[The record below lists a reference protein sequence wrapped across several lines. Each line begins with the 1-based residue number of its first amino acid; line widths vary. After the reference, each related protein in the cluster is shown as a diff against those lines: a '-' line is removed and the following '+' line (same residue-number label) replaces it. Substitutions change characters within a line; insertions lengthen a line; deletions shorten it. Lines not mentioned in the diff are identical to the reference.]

1 MDIDDQF
8 AKLPSNLVLDEH
20 SVDDIISKMKDLIL
34 SSESMKELKYISND
48 LYMAFKES
56 KTLLQST
63 DSYGEIS
70 ADIDSALYTEPQY
83 TPVLKLWADFPDTLI
98 RTTSKKMYEFMEKLW
113 IPVTMYRLLSNL
125 EDTIISS
132 NVTARSSWVDGAR
145 EIILHSILVDENN
158 PEATLALDEELT
170 DSERRAVRT
179 IQARLLEFPIIFDNM
194 NVSNRDLQNFRLLLD
209 PVWYHAFMTKILS
222 KKALT

>member
-1 MDIDDQF
+1 
-8 AKLPSNLVLDEH
+8 
-20 SVDDIISKMKDLIL
+20 
-34 SSESMKELKYISND
+34 
-48 LYMAFKES
+48 
-56 KTLLQST
+56 
-63 DSYGEIS
+63 
-70 ADIDSALYTEPQY
+70 
-83 TPVLKLWADFPDTLI
+83 
-98 RTTSKKMYEFMEKLW
+98 MYEFMEKLW

-132 NVTARSSWVDGAR
+132 NVTARASWVDGAR

-158 PEATLALDEELT
+158 PEATLELDEELT

-209 PVWYHAFMTKILS
+209 PVWYHAFITKILS
-222 KKALT
+222 KKAIRVHLPMPLIKLIAYLLETANGWVNKPAVINREKLFELAAKNWVCDISKARNELNFNPQYTLESGLKDTIEWYQQNKLL